1 MQRRALTR
9 PGSQRPV
16 PARGWLPA
24 AIVALFLFVADFGP
38 ARADETRPSGPAPD
52 VADCLA
58 CHGDSADIIEV
69 DAGDGEVRELAA
81 FDPAVLAAGVHGKLA
96 CSDCHTDIRDQ
107 EAPHQKQGEPVA
119 DCATCHERLLEAARA
134 AGTESEHPG
143 LLRVMKNVAA
153 YRESYHARPDADH
166 PERPKASCDQCHD
179 THGFQRRE
187 PGTPAHEAWRPEIP
201 ALCGEACHEDQFED
215 YTLSVHGVAVLEKG
229 KPEAAVCS
237 DCHTTHDIDN
247 TSKDPTKLLITSQCG
262 GCHEAQY
269 RSYRATYHGQV
280 HSLGY
285 TYTAKCFDCHGSH
298 DVLAP
303 TDPESM
309 VHPDNRLETCQEC
322 HDGDKLPLAT
332 AGFVSF
338 GPHAHAGDFERYP
351 QLWIATRFMVALL
364 IGVFAFFW
372 LHCGLWY
379 YREWK
384 DRRDGV
390 PSPRVKVSEL
400 PLDETRH
407 VRRFGAGWRMAHLAF
422 ALVTMTLVL
431 TGTAALYAETAWAR
445 AVVDALGGPERTG
458 VVHRV
463 AATLFV
469 GIFLVHFVV
478 VMYHLLVRRRG
489 QFRWFGPDSL
499 VPRWQDF
506 IDCYRMFRW
515 FLGRGPRPLLDR
527 WAYFEKFDYWA
538 VFWGVNVIGF
548 SGLMLAFPHV
558 TASLLPGWVFNVA
571 TVVHGEEAFLAAV
584 FLFTVHFFNNHFR
597 PDKLPP
603 PDIVMFTG
611 TQSLDEFRRDHPAQ
625 YNRLVETGQLEAYL
639 VDAPS
644 GAFVTASRVL
654 GLVLIGFGLIL
665 LVLVAIGFFSVL

>member
-1 MQRRALTR
+1 MSSKIAVRTGRLGRSVGWAAALA
-9 PGSQRPV
+9 GLIV
-16 PARGWLPA
+16 LFGGA
-24 AIVALFLFVADFGP
+24 AAS
-38 ARADETRPSGPAPD
+38 RADETPAPI
-52 VADCLA
+52 AASGANGACLE
-58 CHGDSADIIEV
+58 CHSTSAEAIEV
-69 DAGDGEVRELAA
+69 EAADGERRELTAYGTEAFAA
-81 FDPAVLAAGVHGKLA
+81 SVHGRMA
-96 CSDCHTDIRDQ
+96 CTDCHTDIQDND
-107 EAPHQKQGEPVA
+107 APHQKVGAPVA
-119 DCATCHERLLEAARA
+119 DCATCHDRLWEAAKA
-134 AGTESEHPG
+134 AGTAAERPALE
-143 LLRVMKNVAA
+143 RVVKNAAA
-153 YRESYHARPDADH
+153 YRESFHARPDADH
-166 PERPKASCDQCHD
+166 PERAKATCTQCHN
-179 THGFQRRE
+179 THTFNV
-187 PGTPAHEAWRPEIP
+187 PAAGTPAHDAWRATIP
-201 ALCGEACHEDQFED
+201 ALCGESCHEDHLED
-215 YTLSVHGVAVLEKG
+215 YSASVHGVAILEEG
-229 KPEAAVCS
+229 KSDAAVCS
-237 DCHTTHDIDN
+237 DCHTTHQIDN
-247 TSKDPTKLLITSQCG
+247 TSKDPTKLLITSNCG
-262 GCHEAQY
+262 NCHEAEY
-269 RSYRATYHGQV
+269 KTYRATYHGQV

-285 TYTAKCFDCHGSH
+285 AYTAKCFDCHGSH
-298 DVLAP
+298 DILKP
-303 TDPESM
+303 TDPDSS
-309 VHPDNRLETCQEC
+309 VHPDNRLETCREC
-322 HDGDKLPLAT
+322 HDGKKLPLAT

-400 PLDETRH
+400 PIDEKRH
-407 VRRFGAGWRMAHLAF
+407 VRRFAAGWRAAHLAF

-445 AVVDALGGPERTG
+445 SVVGALGGPANAG
-458 VVHRV
+458 IVHRV

-469 GIFLVHFVV
+469 GIFFIHFVY
-478 VMYHLLVRRRG
+478 VMFHLLVRRRG

-499 VPRWQDF
+499 IPRWQDF
-506 IDCYRMFRW
+506 IDCYQMFRW
-515 FLGRGPRPLLDR
+515 FLGMGPRPLLDR

-548 SGLMLAFPHV
+548 SGLMLAFPNV

-571 TVVHGEEAFLAAV
+571 TLVHGEEAFLAAV

-611 TQSLDEFRRDHPAQ
+611 TQSLEEFRRDHPAH
-625 YNRLVETGQLEAYL
+625 YNRLVEEGRLEAFL

-644 GAFVTASRVL
+644 GSFITASRVL

-665 LVLVAIGFFSVL
+665 LVLVSIGFFSTV